1 MKKIFA
7 ISVVA
12 ALAVAS
18 CKKHENTVSELRNYS
33 TPTITLKDGHFYSI
47 PVGGLLPT
55 IQATAYDSFYNE
67 DATVVFDKSKL
78 DVTIPGIYSV
88 YASAKN
94 KYGMGNT
101 DTLYIAVTDIAD
113 VDISG
118 RYVQVATADTMTLT
132 RLANGFYHTSD
143 AAGVGLSDTTN
154 VLPAMFVQTSA
165 TSLVMPVQYSKKFGS
180 FTATNGVVNLS
191 STDTTYSY
199 ELQNANFSAAT
210 RTFRRVN

>member
-18 CKKHENTVSELRNYS
+18 CKKHENTVSELHNYS
-33 TPTITLKDGHFYSI
+33 TPTIILQDGQYYSM
-47 PVGGLLPT
+47 PVGGLLPA
-55 IQATAYDSFYNE
+55 IKATAYDSFYHE
-67 DATVVFDKSKL
+67 DATVVFDQSKL
-78 DVTIPGIYSV
+78 DVTVPGIYSV
-88 YASAKN
+88 FATAKN

-101 DTLYIAVTDIAD
+101 DTLFVAVTDIAN

-118 RYVQVATADTMTLT
+118 RYVQVATSDTMTLT

-143 AAGVGLSDTTN
+143 AVGVGLSDTAN

-165 TSLVMPVQYSKKFGS
+165 TSLVMPTQYNKKFGS
-180 FTATNGVVNLS
+180 FSATNGVVNLS
-191 STDTTYSY
+191 STDTTYEY
-199 ELQNANFSAAT
+199 NLQNANFSSGT
-210 RTFRRVN
+210 RTFRRLN